1 MLLSNENTIDEL
13 RSETMTDN
21 ELLLAISNMM
31 DAKLEPV
38 NNEIQGIKGEL
49 QGIKGEIRDLKED
62 VQVLKEDVQVLKEDV
77 QVLKEDVQV
86 LKEDVADLKIRVKKI
101 ELTQE
106 TQILPQ
112 LNTIQECYIS
122 TYNRYKTS
130 VDDYEEMKL
139 DISVLKNVVAQHSEK
154 LRILA

>member
-1 MLLSNENTIDEL
+1 
-13 RSETMTDN
+13 MTDN

-77 QVLKEDVQV
+77 
-86 LKEDVADLKIRVKKI
+86 ADLKIRVKKI

-130 VDDYEEMKL
+130 VADYEEMKL

>member
-1 MLLSNENTIDEL
+1 
-13 RSETMTDN
+13 MTDN

-154 LRILA
+154 LQVLA

>member
-1 MLLSNENTIDEL
+1 
-13 RSETMTDN
+13 
-21 ELLLAISNMM
+21 
-31 DAKLEPV
+31 
-38 NNEIQGIKGEL
+38 
-49 QGIKGEIRDLKED
+49 
-62 VQVLKEDVQVLKEDV
+62 VLKEDVQVLKEDV

>member
-1 MLLSNENTIDEL
+1 
-13 RSETMTDN
+13 MTDN

-49 QGIKGEIRDLKED
+49 QGIKGEIRD
-62 VQVLKEDVQVLKEDV
+62 LKEDV

>member
-1 MLLSNENTIDEL
+1 
-13 RSETMTDN
+13 MTDN

-62 VQVLKEDVQVLKEDV
+62 VQVLKK
-77 QVLKEDVQV
+77 DVQV

-154 LRILA
+154 LQVLA

>member
-1 MLLSNENTIDEL
+1 M
-13 RSETMTDN
+13 
-21 ELLLAISNMM
+21 
-31 DAKLEPV
+31 
-38 NNEIQGIKGEL
+38 
-49 QGIKGEIRDLKED
+49 
-62 VQVLKEDVQVLKEDV
+62 LKEDV

-154 LRILA
+154 LQVLA

>member
-49 QGIKGEIRDLKED
+49 QGIKGEIRD
-62 VQVLKEDVQVLKEDV
+62 LKEDV

>member
-49 QGIKGEIRDLKED
+49 QGIKGEIRD
-62 VQVLKEDVQVLKEDV
+62 LKEDVQVLKEDV

>member
-1 MLLSNENTIDEL
+1 
-13 RSETMTDN
+13 MTDN

-31 DAKLEPV
+31 DTKLEPV
-38 NNEIQGIKGEL
+38 NKEIQGIKGEIQDL
-49 QGIKGEIRDLKED
+49 KGEIRDLKED
-62 VQVLKEDVQVLKEDV
+62 VQVLKEDVT
-77 QVLKEDVQV
+77 
-86 LKEDVADLKIRVKKI
+86 DLKIRVKKI

-112 LNTIQECYIS
+112 LNTIQECYTS

-130 VDDYEEMKL
+130 VDDYEEMKM

-154 LRILA
+154 LQNLA

>member
-1 MLLSNENTIDEL
+1 
-13 RSETMTDN
+13 MTDN

-49 QGIKGEIRDLKED
+49 QGIKGEIRD
-62 VQVLKEDVQVLKEDV
+62 LKEDVQVLKEDV

>member
-1 MLLSNENTIDEL
+1 
-13 RSETMTDN
+13 MTDN

>member
-1 MLLSNENTIDEL
+1 
-13 RSETMTDN
+13 MTDN

-49 QGIKGEIRDLKED
+49 QGIKGEIRD
-62 VQVLKEDVQVLKEDV
+62 LKEDV

-154 LRILA
+154 LQVLA

>member
-1 MLLSNENTIDEL
+1 
-13 RSETMTDN
+13 MTDN

-77 QVLKEDVQV
+77 QVLKEDV
-86 LKEDVADLKIRVKKI
+86 ADLKIRVKKI

-106 TQILPQ
+106 MQILPQ

-154 LRILA
+154 LQVLA

>member
-1 MLLSNENTIDEL
+1 
-13 RSETMTDN
+13 MTDN

-49 QGIKGEIRDLKED
+49 QGIKGEIRDLKEDVQVLKED